1 MEQKNCTMDSH
12 PPVHNAR
19 CHNARGVLD
28 EAASTQAQNEET
40 KVAAQVIRTG
50 TVGSQ

>member
-1 MEQKNCTMDSH
+1 MELKNCTMDFH
-12 PPVHNAR
+12 PPVRNAR
-19 CHNARGVLD
+19 CHNARGALD
-28 EAASTQAQNEET
+28 DTASTQAQNEET